1 MKKPL
6 ILNLKILIWINF
18 QAIPRKKREQK
29 NENTNMFYSFS
40 IITDVLIPMEL
51 IITRLEF
58 YVKYQYLQK

>member
-1 MKKPL
+1 
-6 ILNLKILIWINF
+6 
-18 QAIPRKKREQK
+18 
-29 NENTNMFYSFS
+29 MFYSFS